1 MLTVTLYFRD
11 HCPDCDQALED
22 LQSLQEVIPH
32 TLSSVNLDH
41 DPDLLEKVGQNLP
54 LVEIGP
60 YHLRPPFT
68 RQDLQ
73 ILLGAARDR
82 INKMDPREQAEY
94 QKRLERGHTLTSS
107 DRIGGF
113 ISNYY
118 LALVNI
124 FLLIF
129 VALPILAPVLL
140 EHGQSLPATIIYKI
154 YSPLCHQLAFRSWF
168 LYGEQ
173 AYYPRA
179 LAGIP
184 NVLTYEAVTGSN
196 QVDLIQARNFE
207 GTPIVGYKVAFC
219 ERDIAIYAS
228 LLLFGLIFW
237 ISGRRIKAVPFY
249 IWLIVGLVPIGLD
262 GFSQL
267 PSLAYGMPAWVPLRE
282 STPFL
287 RTLTGGLFGW
297 MTAWYLFPMIEKS
310 SRETRQVLKR
320 KFAVIERDASR
331 ES

>member
-1 MLTVTLYFRD
+1 MLTVTLYYRE
-11 HCPDCDQALED
+11 HCPECDQALED
-22 LQSLQEVIPH
+22 LQSLQELIPH
-32 TLSSVNLDH
+32 DLASVNLDH
-41 DPDLLEKVGQNLP
+41 DQDLLEKVGSNLP

-60 YHLRPPFT
+60 YHLQPPFT

-82 INKMDPREQAEY
+82 INKMDAAEQAAY
-94 QKRLERGHTLTSS
+94 QKRYERGHTLTTS
-107 DRIGGF
+107 DRLGGF
-113 ISNYY
+113 VSNHY
-118 LALVNI
+118 LALANI
-124 FLLIF
+124 FLFIY
-129 VALPILAPVLL
+129 VGLPFLAPVFLKN
-140 EHGQSLPATIIYKI
+140 GDSLPATIIYKI

-184 NVLTYEAVTGSN
+184 NVLTYETITGSN
-196 QVDLIQARNFE
+196 QVDLIQARDFV
-207 GTPIVGYKVAFC
+207 GTPVIGYKVAFC
-219 ERDIAIYAS
+219 ERDIAIYSS

-237 ISGRRIKAVPFY
+237 ITGRRLKSVPFY

-267 PSLAYGMPAWVPLRE
+267 PSLASGMPAWVPLRE

-287 RTLTGGLFGW
+287 RTLTGGLFGL

-320 KFAVIERDASR
+320 KFAVIEKDS
-331 ES
+331 SQGS